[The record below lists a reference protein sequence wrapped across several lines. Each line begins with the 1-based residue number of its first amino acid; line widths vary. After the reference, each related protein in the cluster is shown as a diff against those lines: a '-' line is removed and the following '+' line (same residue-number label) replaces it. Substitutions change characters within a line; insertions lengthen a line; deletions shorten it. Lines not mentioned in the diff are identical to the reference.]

1 MHMLSERLQILLT
14 PAQRERLE
22 RIAVREGRSI
32 GAVIRA
38 AIDAY
43 TLRRGRPADEAL
55 ASLFSLE
62 APVADWAQMK
72 AEIAEGVNRS
82 P

>member
-1 MHMLSERLQILLT
+1 MQVLLT
-14 PAQRERLE
+14 RAQRERLE
-22 RIAVREGRSI
+22 RIAAQERRSI

-43 TLRRGRPADEAL
+43 TLGRRRPADEVL

-72 AEIAEGVNRS
+72 AEIAEGVDRS
-82 P
+82 R

>member
-1 MHMLSERLQILLT
+1 MLNERMQILLT
-14 PAQRERLE
+14 RPQRDRLE
-22 RIAVREGRSI
+22 RIAAQERRSI

-43 TLRRGRPADEAL
+43 TLERGRPADEAL

-72 AEIAEGVNRS
+72 AEIARGVDPSR
-82 P
+82 